1 VSTQYN
7 EVKEVVSLRQL
18 AGDDIN
24 VFFLNFIIIDISL
37 SSIVASL
44 QSPSEARQ
52 G

>member
-1 VSTQYN
+1 M
-7 EVKEVVSLRQL
+7 LRLHQFTE
-18 AGDDIN
+18 DDIN
-24 VFFLNFIIIDISL
+24 AFFLDFIIMNISL